1 MGGCFIIGCGDVGG
15 RLAARERAAGHT
27 VRALARRP
35 EAAEALRRKHIEP
48 VSGDLDDP
56 DSLRD
61 LPVASSQVFYF
72 APPPAEA
79 TTDPRMVHLVA
90 ALQDGPVPERVVYL
104 STSGV
109 YGDRGG
115 AWVDEVTAPAPRT
128 DRARRRLH
136 AETVMR
142 DWGRRRGVAVVV
154 LRVGGI
160 YGDGRLPAARLRQAR
175 PVLRPEDCGYT
186 NRIHVEDLVTA
197 CQAAAERGGAD
208 RIYNVSDGRPGT
220 MTEYLFAV
228 ADALGL
234 PRPPVVAW
242 DQADARLTAGEL
254 SYLRESRR
262 LDNRRMVAEL
272 GVELRYPDLASG
284 LAQAVAESPLSPSSS
299 GTDGCPGP

>member
-1 MGGCFIIGCGDVGG
+1 MAERFIIGCGDVGG
-15 RLAARERAAGHT
+15 RLAQRERADGHT
-27 VRALARRP
+27 VRALARRT
-35 EAAEALRRKHIEP
+35 EAADALRREHIEP
-48 VSGDLDDP
+48 VAGDLDDP
-56 DSLRD
+56 ASLRD
-61 LPVASSQVFYF
+61 LPVAGSRLFYF
-72 APPPAEA
+72 APPPAEG
-79 TTDPRMVHLVA
+79 TTDPRMDHLVA
-90 ALQDGPVPERVVYL
+90 ALEEGPLPERVVYL

-115 AWVDEVTAPAPRT
+115 AWVDEEAEPDPQT

-136 AETVMR
+136 AETVLR
-142 DWGRRRGVAVVV
+142 DWGRRHGVPVVV

-160 YGDGRLPAARLRQAR
+160 YGDGRLPVARLRQAR

-208 RIYNVSDGRPGT
+208 RVYNVSDGRPGT

-228 ADALGL
+228 ADALGIR
-234 PRPPVVAW
+234 RPPSVAW
-242 DQADARLTAGEL
+242 DEADDRLSPGEL

-262 LDNRRMVAEL
+262 LDNRRMVEEL

-284 LAQAVAESPLSPSSS
+284 LEQAVA
-299 GTDGCPGP
+299 G

>member
-1 MGGCFIIGCGDVGG
+1 MGEHFIIGCGDVGG
-15 RLAARERAAGHT
+15 RLARRERAAGHA

-35 EAAEALRRKHIEP
+35 EAADALRREHIEP

-56 DSLRD
+56 DSLRG
-61 LPVASSQVFYF
+61 LPVVGSRVFYF
-72 APPPAEA
+72 APPPAEGA
-79 TTDPRMVHLVA
+79 TDPRMEHLVA
-90 ALQDGPVPERVVYL
+90 ALEDGPPPERVVYL

-115 AWVDEVTAPAPRT
+115 AWVDEDAAPDPRT

-136 AETVMR
+136 AETVLR
-142 DWGRRRGVAVVV
+142 DWGRRRGVPVVV

-160 YGDGRLPAARLRQAR
+160 YGDGRLPVARLRRER

-220 MTEYLFAV
+220 MTGYLFAV
-228 ADALGL
+228 ADALGI
-234 PRPPVVAW
+234 PRPPAVAW
-242 DQADARLTAGEL
+242 DEADARLTPGEL

-262 LDNRRMVAEL
+262 LDNRRMVEEL
-272 GVELRYPDLASG
+272 GVELRYPDLAGG
-284 LAQAVAESPLSPSSS
+284 LQQAVAA
-299 GTDGCPGP
+299 